1 MRRSLSA
8 DHAPPPWAATHTS
21 SSSSCRP
28 AARPRAHCSSARR
41 TRRGEPVRGGVCGVG
56 CYRLRTRDLSRTSRR
71 GEEDDG
77 FFLSPQSVCAR
88 SHTHSLCVC
97 LSLSLFVA
105 TKRAPAVCPRR
116 LCPSLRPLATAFSFR
131 QVHQGP
137 AKHAAVP
144 GRYRQHCPSVS
155 SSSSSTTTT
164 TTHIRYHY
172 CTGLSVSW
180 PMQLAR
186 DCRTEEDEPGS

>member
-1 MRRSLSA
+1 MLLPPGRPLTPRPRRRAVLQRVRG
-8 DHAPPPWAATHTS
+8 HTVARLVARGGGNPS
-21 SSSSCRP
+21 EGECVVLVVTACVLGTLAVP
-28 AARPRAHCSSARR
+28 AAGAKKTTGSFFRPR
-41 TRRGEPVRGGVCGVG
+41 
-56 CYRLRTRDLSRTSRR
+56 
-71 GEEDDG
+71 
-77 FFLSPQSVCAR
+77 VCAR
-88 SHTHSLCVC
+88 ALTHTLSVC